1 LWFNSISFKRE
12 GCFMKKP
19 KNYSQRRVFFKILVA
34 LSVVALLVLG
44 ISSCNFPLIGEF
56 LPGTEATQMPPAD
69 DITPTPRPTATPDI
83 PLVKSQQLILWVPPE
98 FDPGLTT
105 TAGNLLASR
114 LNEFVDRRPETELQI
129 RVKSLAGEYG
139 LLESLQLIDSAAPL
153 LTPNLVALPRP
164 LLEEA
169 FRAGQVVA
177 LDEYLD
183 LADEGDWYPYAL
195 DLAQVDG
202 QTAGIP
208 FVGDLLVLASVI
220 TPETTPPTT
229 WNSLLSL
236 QRAVA
241 FPASDPKALVT
252 LAWYQSLGGELRDE
266 DGKPT
271 LDGDLMLQVLNF
283 YEQAQ
288 DANLMPYWLTQFETM
303 EQAWEAYLERQSTL
317 SITWTSRVLA
327 SESPNTTLAA
337 IPTKDDKAFTYADGW
352 VWCVVPSDS
361 ETEQF
366 ALELAE
372 FLTESD
378 FLSLWAIEGG
388 YIPVRPTSLESW
400 SETSYYSTLEK
411 LLPAAVV
418 VPDGEVD
425 DALGPPIRDAVVEV
439 LKDQVEPEAALETLL
454 EEIPE

>member
-1 LWFNSISFKRE
+1 
-12 GCFMKKP
+12 MKKP
-19 KNYSQRRVFFKILVA
+19 ENFSQRRVFFRILVTLGLLA
-34 LSVVALLVLG
+34 LFVLG
-44 ISSCNFPLIGEF
+44 ISSCDFPVIRDF
-56 LPGTEATQMPPAD
+56 LPDTNSTQIPPAD
-69 DITPTPRPTATPDI
+69 APTRTPTPTPTPDI
-83 PLVKSQQLILWVPPE
+83 PLVEAQQLILWVPPE
-98 FDPGLTT
+98 FDPGVTT

-114 LNEFVDRRPETELQI
+114 LNEFLTRRPETELQI
-129 RVKSLAGEYG
+129 RVKSLSGEYG

-153 LTPNLVALPRP
+153 LRPNLVALPRP

-169 FRAGQVVA
+169 FQKGQVIG

-183 LADEGDWYPYAL
+183 PGEKSDWYPYAL
-195 DLAQVDG
+195 DLARVDG

-208 FVGDLLVLASVI
+208 FAGDLLVLASVNVA
-220 TPETTPPTT
+220 ETTPPTT
-229 WNSLLSL
+229 WNSFLSL
-236 QRAVA
+236 QRPVA

-303 EQAWEAYLERQSTL
+303 DQAWDAYLDRQSTL
-317 SITWTSRVLA
+317 SITWTSRLLT
-327 SESPNTTLAA
+327 SESPNTILAA

-352 VWCVVPSDS
+352 VWCVVPSDP

-366 ALELAE
+366 ALELAK

-378 FLSLWAIEGG
+378 FLSIWGVEGG

-400 SETSYYSTLEK
+400 SEVSYYAILEK

-418 VPDGEVD
+418 VPEGELDSV
-425 DALGPPIRDAVVEV
+425 LGPPIRDAVVEV
-439 LKDQVEPEAALETLL
+439 LKDQVEPEDALETLL
-454 EEIPE
+454 EEIKD